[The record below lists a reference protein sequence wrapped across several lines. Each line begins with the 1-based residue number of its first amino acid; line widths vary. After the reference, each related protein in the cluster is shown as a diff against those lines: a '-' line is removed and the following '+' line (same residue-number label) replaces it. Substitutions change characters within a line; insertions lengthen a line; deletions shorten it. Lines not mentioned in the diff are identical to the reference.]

1 MDKVSKA
8 IQKINSKDA
17 LKIADTL
24 ELLLTNKVEGLDIK
38 KLKGHTDIFRI
49 RVQTYRIIFKRDT
62 DTIQILYIGKRN
74 EKTYKNFL

>member
-17 LKIADTL
+17 LKIADAL
-24 ELLLTNKVEGLDIK
+24 ELLLENKVKGLDIK

-49 RVQTYRIIFKRDT
+49 RVQNYRIILKRDK
-62 DTIQILYIGKRN
+62 DTIQTLYIGKRN